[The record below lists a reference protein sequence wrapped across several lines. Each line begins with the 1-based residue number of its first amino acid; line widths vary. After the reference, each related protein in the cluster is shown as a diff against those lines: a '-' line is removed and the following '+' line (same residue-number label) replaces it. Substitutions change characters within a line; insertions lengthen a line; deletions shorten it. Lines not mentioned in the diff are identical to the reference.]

1 MTMARPPSYA
11 LLQTSPTCTRE
22 FIVDYTLK
30 NNGNGFPAVFGGS
43 LQSSPYLYS
52 ADNVSGASSRSF
64 SCPIA
69 RRGHVLRQCTRR
81 SFRASGWHF
90 QDRRRH
96 HGATK
101 GQRESNGKQ
110 RTRTKSE
117 PHAILR
123 EGQGLS
129 LLTWRSR
136 GRVTKPMK
144 HKTAHEHQ
152 QASDYRDSSARD
164 MTDGFATPQGTAAQQ
179 SSISVA

>member
-1 MTMARPPSYA
+1 MGTVSPLFSEGPYNRHRTSAALKMFQEPPPAHSRVRLQGVGIFCASVHGDRSVLLGGIFKIGGAIMARQRDKGKATENSA
-11 LLQTSPTCTRE
+11 RE
-22 FIVDYTLK
+22 
-30 NNGNGFPAVFGGS
+30 
-43 LQSSPYLYS
+43 QS
-52 ADNVSGASSRSF
+52 R
-64 SCPIA
+64 
-69 RRGHVLRQCTRR
+69 
-81 SFRASGWHF
+81 
-90 QDRRRH
+90 
-96 HGATK
+96 K
-101 GQRESNGKQ
+101 
-110 RTRTKSE
+110 